1 MACLFGVLVGAGDEM
16 SLTIKQ
22 ERFCMVYVETGNAS
36 EAYRQ
41 AYNAENMKEAT
52 INRNAKMMIDDNKI
66 STRVKELKSGHT
78 KRHELTID
86 DLVKQLEEAR
96 QVALALENP
105 QCSAAISA
113 TMGTA
118 KLLGLVVDKTDIKL
132 TNAKEL
138 TNEQLAAIASSGS
151 A

>member
-1 MACLFGVLVGAGDEM
+1 
-16 SLTIKQ
+16 
-22 ERFCMVYVETGNAS
+22 MVYVETGNAS

-41 AYNAENMKEAT
+41 AYNAENMKEAS
-52 INRNAKMMIDDNKI
+52 INVNASKLLTDAKI
-66 STRVKELKSGHT
+66 ALRIKELKSGHT

-118 KLLGLVVDKTDIKL
+118 KLLGLVVDKNETTGANGGAIQHAVSIKI
-132 TNAKEL
+132 EFDDD
-138 TNEQLAAIASSGS
+138 E
-151 A
+151 

>member
-1 MACLFGVLVGAGDEM
+1 M

-41 AYNAENMKEAT
+41 AYNAENMSNEA
-52 INRNAKMMIDDNKI
+52 IGVEACRLLDHPSVALK
-66 STRVKELKSGHT
+66 VKELKSGHT

-118 KLLGLVVDKTDIKL
+118 KLLGLVVDK
-132 TNAKEL
+132 
-138 TNEQLAAIASSGS
+138 NETTGANGS
-151 A
+151 AIQHAVSIKIEFDDE

>member
-1 MACLFGVLVGAGDEM
+1 M

-22 ERFCMVYVETGNAS
+22 EKFCMVYVETGNAS

-41 AYNAENMKEAT
+41 AYNAENMKEAS
-52 INRNAKMMIDDNKI
+52 INVNASKLIADAKI
-66 STRVKELKSGHT
+66 ALRIKELKSGHT

-86 DLVKQLEEAR
+86 DLVEQLEEAR
-96 QVALALENP
+96 KVALALENP

-132 TNAKEL
+132 TNVKEL
-138 TNEQLAAIASSGS
+138 TNEQLAAIATSGG

>member
-1 MACLFGVLVGAGDEM
+1 
-16 SLTIKQ
+16 
-22 ERFCMVYVETGNAS
+22 MVYVETGNAS

-41 AYNAENMKEAT
+41 AYNAENMKEAS
-52 INRNAKMMIDDNKI
+52 INVNASKLLTDAKI
-66 STRVKELKSGHT
+66 ALRIKELKSGHT

-118 KLLGLVVDKTDIKL
+118 KLLGLVVDKNETTGANGGAIQHAVSIKI
-132 TNAKEL
+132 EFDD
-138 TNEQLAAIASSGS
+138 E
-151 A
+151 

>member
-1 MACLFGVLVGAGDEM
+1 MR
-16 SLTIKQ
+16 LTIKQ

-41 AYNAENMKEAT
+41 AYNAENMKEAS
-52 INRNAKMMIDDNKI
+52 INVNASKLLTDAKI
-66 STRVKELKSGHT
+66 ALRIKELKSGHT

-96 QVALALENP
+96 QVALTLENP

>member
-1 MACLFGVLVGAGDEM
+1 MARIDLIMA
-16 SLTIKQ
+16 LTIKQ
-22 ERFCMVYVETGNAS
+22 EKFCMVYVETGNAS

-41 AYNAENMKEAT
+41 AYNCENMKEAT

-96 QVALALENP
+96 QVALTLENP

-118 KLLGLVVDKTDIKL
+118 KLLGLVTDKQ
-132 TNAKEL
+132 EL
-138 TNEQLAAIASSGS
+138 TGKDGGAIQQAISIHVDFGDGD
-151 A
+151 

>member
-1 MACLFGVLVGAGDEM
+1 MA
-16 SLTIKQ
+16 LTIKQ
-22 ERFCMVYVETGNAS
+22 EKFCMVYVETGNAS

-41 AYNAENMKEAT
+41 AYNAENMTQEVIAVKACELMKNGNVSVMIENLKKE
-52 INRNAKMMIDDNKI
+52 
-66 STRVKELKSGHT
+66 HT

-118 KLLGLVVDKTDIKL
+118 KLLGLVVEKTDIKI

-138 TNEQLAAIASSGS
+138 TNEQLAAIATSGG

>member
-1 MACLFGVLVGAGDEM
+1 MA
-16 SLTIKQ
+16 LTIKQ

-41 AYNAENMKEAT
+41 AYNAENMSNEA
-52 INRNAKMMIDDNKI
+52 IGVEACRLLDHPSVALK
-66 STRVKELKSGHT
+66 VKELKSGHI

-96 QVALALENP
+96 QVALTLENP

-118 KLLGLVVDKTDIKL
+118 KLLGLVVDKNETTGANGGAIQHAVSIKI
-132 TNAKEL
+132 EFDD
-138 TNEQLAAIASSGS
+138 E
-151 A
+151 

>member
-1 MACLFGVLVGAGDEM
+1 M

-41 AYNAENMKEAT
+41 AYNAENMKEAS
-52 INRNAKMMIDDNKI
+52 INVNASKLLTDAKI
-66 STRVKELKSGHT
+66 ALRIKELKSGHT

-118 KLLGLVVDKTDIKL
+118 KLLGLVVDKNETTGANGGAIQHAVSIKI
-132 TNAKEL
+132 EFDD
-138 TNEQLAAIASSGS
+138 E
-151 A
+151 

>member
-1 MACLFGVLVGAGDEM
+1 M

-22 ERFCMVYVETGNAS
+22 EKFCMVYVETGNAS

-41 AYNAENMKEAT
+41 AYNAENMKEAS
-52 INRNAKMMIDDNKI
+52 INVNASKLLTDAKI
-66 STRVKELKSGHT
+66 ALRIKELKSGHT

-132 TNAKEL
+132 TNVKEL
-138 TNEQLAAIASSGS
+138 TNEQLAAIASSGG

>member
-1 MACLFGVLVGAGDEM
+1 V

-41 AYNAENMKEAT
+41 AYNAENMKEAS
-52 INRNAKMMIDDNKI
+52 INVNASKLLTDAKI
-66 STRVKELKSGHT
+66 ALRIKELKSGHT

-96 QVALALENP
+96 QVALTLENP

-118 KLLGLVVDKTDIKL
+118 KLLGLVVDKNETTGANGGAIQHAVSIKI
-132 TNAKEL
+132 EFDD
-138 TNEQLAAIASSGS
+138 E
-151 A
+151 

>member
-1 MACLFGVLVGAGDEM
+1 M

-41 AYNAENMKEAT
+41 AYNAENMKEAS
-52 INRNAKMMIDDNKI
+52 INVNASKLLTDAKI
-66 STRVKELKSGHT
+66 ALRIKELKSGHI

-118 KLLGLVVDKTDIKL
+118 KLLGLVVDKNETTGANGGAIQHAVSIKI
-132 TNAKEL
+132 EFDD
-138 TNEQLAAIASSGS
+138 E
-151 A
+151 

>member
-1 MACLFGVLVGAGDEM
+1 MA
-16 SLTIKQ
+16 LTIKQ
-22 ERFCMVYVETGNAS
+22 ENFCMVYVETGNAS

-41 AYNAENMKEAT
+41 AYNAENMTQNAISVEAFR
-52 INRNAKMMIDDNKI
+52 ILESPKI
-66 STRVKELKSGHT
+66 SLRVKELKSGHT

>member
-1 MACLFGVLVGAGDEM
+1 M

-22 ERFCMVYVETGNAS
+22 ERFCMVYIETGNAS

-41 AYNAENMKEAT
+41 AYNAENMKEAS
-52 INRNAKMMIDDNKI
+52 INVNASKLLTDAKI
-66 STRVKELKSGHT
+66 ALRIKELKSGHT

-118 KLLGLVVDKTDIKL
+118 KLLGLVVDKNETTGANGGAIQHAVSIKI
-132 TNAKEL
+132 EFDD
-138 TNEQLAAIASSGS
+138 E
-151 A
+151 

>member
-1 MACLFGVLVGAGDEM
+1 M

-22 ERFCMVYVETGNAS
+22 EKFCMVYVETGNAS

-96 QVALALENP
+96 KVALALENP

-132 TNAKEL
+132 TNVKEL

>member
-1 MACLFGVLVGAGDEM
+1 
-16 SLTIKQ
+16 
-22 ERFCMVYVETGNAS
+22 MVYVETGNAS

-41 AYNAENMKEAT
+41 AYNCENMKEAT

-66 STRVKELKSGHT
+66 STRIKELKSGHV

-96 QVALALENP
+96 QVALTLENP

-118 KLLGLVVDKTDIKL
+118 KLLGLIVDKNEHTGADGKPIAHSVEIKV
-132 TNAKEL
+132 TFDD
-138 TNEQLAAIASSGS
+138 
-151 A
+151 

>member
-1 MACLFGVLVGAGDEM
+1 MA
-16 SLTIKQ
+16 LTIKQ
-22 ERFCMVYVETGNAS
+22 EKFCMVYVETGNAS

-41 AYNAENMKEAT
+41 AYNCENMKEAT

-118 KLLGLVVDKTDIKL
+118 KLLGLVVDKNETTGANGGAIQHAVSIKI
-132 TNAKEL
+132 EFDD
-138 TNEQLAAIASSGS
+138 E
-151 A
+151 

>member
-1 MACLFGVLVGAGDEM
+1 MA
-16 SLTIKQ
+16 LTIKQ

-41 AYNAENMKEAT
+41 AYNAENMTQEVIAVKACELMK
-52 INRNAKMMIDDNKI
+52 NGNVSVMIEN
-66 STRVKELKSGHT
+66 LKKDHT

-132 TNAKEL
+132 TNVKEL
-138 TNEQLAAIASSGS
+138 TNEQLAAIASSGG

>member
-1 MACLFGVLVGAGDEM
+1 M

-41 AYNAENMKEAT
+41 AYNAENMKEAS
-52 INRNAKMMIDDNKI
+52 INVNACKLLTDAKI
-66 STRVKELKSGHT
+66 APRIKELKSGHV

-118 KLLGLVVDKTDIKL
+118 KLLGLVVDKNETTGANGGAIQHAVSIKI
-132 TNAKEL
+132 EFDD
-138 TNEQLAAIASSGS
+138 E
-151 A
+151 

>member
-1 MACLFGVLVGAGDEM
+1 MA
-16 SLTIKQ
+16 LTIKQ
-22 ERFCMVYVETGNAS
+22 EKFCMVYVETGNAS

-41 AYNAENMKEAT
+41 AYNAENMSNEA
-52 INRNAKMMIDDNKI
+52 IGVEACRLLDHPSVALK
-66 STRVKELKSGHT
+66 VKELKSGHI

-96 QVALALENP
+96 QVALTLENP

-118 KLLGLVVDKTDIKL
+118 KLLGLVVDKNETTGANGGAIQHAVSIKI
-132 TNAKEL
+132 EFDD
-138 TNEQLAAIASSGS
+138 E
-151 A
+151 

>member
-1 MACLFGVLVGAGDEM
+1 M

-41 AYNAENMKEAT
+41 AYNCENMKEAT

-66 STRVKELKSGHT
+66 STRIKELKSGHV

>member
-1 MACLFGVLVGAGDEM
+1 M

-41 AYNAENMKEAT
+41 AYNAENMKEAS
-52 INRNAKMMIDDNKI
+52 INVNASKLLTDAKI
-66 STRVKELKSGHT
+66 ALRIKELKSGHT

-118 KLLGLVVDKTDIKL
+118 KLLGLVSLLIRFV
-132 TNAKEL
+132 
-138 TNEQLAAIASSGS
+138 
-151 A
+151 

>member
-1 MACLFGVLVGAGDEM
+1 M

-41 AYNAENMKEAT
+41 AYNCENMKEAS
-52 INRNAKMMIDDNKI
+52 INVNASKLLTDAKI
-66 STRVKELKSGHT
+66 ALRIKELKSGHT

-118 KLLGLVVDKTDIKL
+118 KLLGLVVDKNETTGANGGAIQHAVSIKI
-132 TNAKEL
+132 EFDD
-138 TNEQLAAIASSGS
+138 E
-151 A
+151 

>member
-1 MACLFGVLVGAGDEM
+1 M

-41 AYNAENMKEAT
+41 AYNAENMKEAS
-52 INRNAKMMIDDNKI
+52 INVNACKLLADAKI
-66 STRVKELKSGHT
+66 TLRVKELKSGHT

-96 QVALALENP
+96 QVALTLENP

-138 TNEQLAAIASSGS
+138 TNEQLAAIATSGG

>member
-1 MACLFGVLVGAGDEM
+1 M

-41 AYNAENMKEAT
+41 AYNAENMKEAS
-52 INRNAKMMIDDNKI
+52 INVNASKLLTDAKI
-66 STRVKELKSGHT
+66 ALRIKELKSGHT

-118 KLLGLVVDKTDIKL
+118 KLLGLIVDK
-132 TNAKEL
+132 
-138 TNEQLAAIASSGS
+138 NETTGKDGGAINHSIEVTFVKSTGNVS
-151 A
+151 

>member
-1 MACLFGVLVGAGDEM
+1 M

-41 AYNAENMKEAT
+41 AYNAENMSNEA
-52 INRNAKMMIDDNKI
+52 IGVEACRLLDHPSVALK
-66 STRVKELKSGHT
+66 VKELKSGHI

-132 TNAKEL
+132 TNVKEL

>member
-1 MACLFGVLVGAGDEM
+1 M

-41 AYNAENMKEAT
+41 AYNAENMKEAS
-52 INRNAKMMIDDNKI
+52 INVNASKLLTDAKI
-66 STRVKELKSGHT
+66 ALRIKELKSGHT

-132 TNAKEL
+132 TNVKEL

>member
-1 MACLFGVLVGAGDEM
+1 M

-41 AYNAENMKEAT
+41 AYNAENMKEAS
-52 INRNAKMMIDDNKI
+52 INVNACKLLADAKI
-66 STRVKELKSGHT
+66 TLRVKELKSGHT

-96 QVALALENP
+96 QVALGLENP

-118 KLLGLVVDKTDIKL
+118 KLLGLVVDKNETTGANGGAIQHAVSIKI
-132 TNAKEL
+132 EFDD
-138 TNEQLAAIASSGS
+138 E
-151 A
+151 